1 MITRQLGSISFF
13 SFFSFLSTRPSAFEG
28 ASRKEEKKR
37 ERKGR
42 RGGKKTN
49 HLLHDTSFSLR
60 EGNVPSRLVL
70 NELDLNL
77 ATLTA
82 GLRVFIVIIVV
93 LIWSR
98 SLDAASTVGRRVK
111 TGLRIRDTVA
121 SNQGGGVR
129 TRVVVGTGGGL
140 RVVVRHGREKYFI
153 FYLKIYFLVG

>member
-1 MITRQLGSISFF
+1 MKTKTKKLISR
-13 SFFSFLSTRPSAFEG
+13 TY
-28 ASRKEEKKR
+28 
-37 ERKGR
+37 
-42 RGGKKTN
+42 
-49 HLLHDTSFSLR
+49 LLHDTSFSLR

-70 NELDLNL
+70 NEFDLNL

-82 GLRVFIVIIVV
+82 GLRVFIVIVVV
-93 LIWSR
+93 LIWSW

-111 TGLRIRDTVA
+111 AGLRIRDTVA
-121 SNQGGGVR
+121 STEGGGVR

>member
-1 MITRQLGSISFF
+1 M
-13 SFFSFLSTRPSAFEG
+13 
-28 ASRKEEKKR
+28 
-37 ERKGR
+37 
-42 RGGKKTN
+42 
-49 HLLHDTSFSLR
+49 
-60 EGNVPSRLVL
+60 PSRLVL
-70 NELDLNL
+70 NEFDLNL

-82 GLRVFIVIIVV
+82 GLRVFIIIIVV

-98 SLDAASTVGRRVK
+98 SLDAASTVGRRVE

-121 SNQGGGVR
+121 STEGGGVR